1 MHFRKNIL
9 QFFSLIVIILSTST
23 TAQVVFRKLP
33 NYQPYLQDRSFF
45 GITKTREVILLN
57 GEWKV
62 FPAEEKV
69 EKKVSVYVPSVFEG
83 EGEFIFEKKFS
94 LTKDELEN
102 FSFYLMFLGLNY
114 RADISVNNVII
125 YRHAGGK
132 FPFKLELSRDILH
145 SDSANFLS
153 VDLYYKLDSKIT
165 IPLKQRFWYSKNYGG
180 ILHDV
185 YIHKLPAINISN
197 LDLTKTINKNGTA
210 AKLNIH
216 SVVTNHG
223 LVEKN
228 SPNSIT
234 GLSLKTYVISPD
246 STIKNEIPTQSF
258 ELRRNR
264 EKVIDNSVD
273 IKNPILW
280 SPDNPKSY
288 RVRVELWRGSNLI
301 DVIERSIALYDLSIT
316 DKIIFLNGKNF
327 KFNGVTYTPEFRM
340 FGDLMDYSQFEDDIR
355 LIKDA
360 GFNAVRIARIV
371 PHPYILHLCERYGLL
386 ALIEIP
392 IGMIPEKISQDQ
404 NFVMRCRYF
413 LSSYFNAYKK
423 YSAVAAIGL
432 GTTYLTSFDA
442 HRSLLINLANLVKDN
457 TSWLIYATFGS
468 FNIQKIQNIDLYGLE
483 LINKLPAD
491 ITDQLTNLQ
500 NNLGK
505 GRVFIAGA
513 TYTVNSGNSDG
524 YVNKYSYEAQAKYFS
539 DLIDYSQIHSW
550 PGYFINSI
558 MDISGDYSS
567 LLFGYNSDNTYT
579 FGLTD
584 ENRTTN
590 RIAYKVVSSKLNN
603 TEKVTIPIGSIKD
616 DAPMVFIL
624 FGLGLALLMGVLV
637 NSGRKFREDASR
649 ALLKPYNFY
658 ADVRDQRIMS
668 AYHTTFLGVII
679 VIVNALIVGN
689 ILYHLKTDLLFE
701 RILLAFGYPVLL
713 KVVNYLC
720 WHPFN
725 AIVWITIL
733 GILFIL
739 LIALLIKGASLFIR
753 MRVYLSS
760 IYFAVIWALLPM
772 VFLIPLGIVLYRIL
786 QADVLNQYI
795 YVTLIILFIWVL
807 YRLIKGIYVI
817 FDVNAG
823 AVYFYSV
830 LFILLFFGGIL
841 FYSEIQNSAIQYLLF
856 AFKQYSILG

>member
-1 MHFRKNIL
+1 MLFRKNIL
-9 QFFSLIVIILSTST
+9 LFYFLIAIVFIST
-23 TAQVVFRKLP
+23 TPAQVVFRGLP
-33 NYQPYLQDRSFF
+33 NYKPYLLDRSFF
-45 GITKTREVILLN
+45 GITKTRDVILLN
-57 GEWKV
+57 GSWKV
-62 FPAEEKV
+62 YPASEKV
-69 EKKVSVYVPSVFEG
+69 EKKVPVYVPSVFEG
-83 EGEFIFEKKFS
+83 EGEFIFEKEFY
-94 LTKDELEN
+94 LTKDELQN
-102 FSFYLMFLGLNY
+102 CSFDLVFLGLNY

-125 YRHAGGK
+125 YRHAGGE

-145 SDSANFLS
+145 GDSANLLS
-153 VDLYYKLDSKIT
+153 VDLYYKLDSKTT

-185 YIHKLPAINISN
+185 YIHKLPAINIS
-197 LDLTKTINKNGTA
+197 DIELTKLLNKEGTE
-210 AKLNIH
+210 AKLDIH
-216 SVVTNHG
+216 TVVTNHG
-223 LVEKN
+223 LIEEN
-228 SPNSIT
+228 SPNTIT
-234 GLSLKTYVISPD
+234 GLSLKTFVIAPD
-246 STIKNEIPTQSF
+246 SAVKNEIPTQSF
-258 ELRRNR
+258 ELKRNR
-264 EKVIDNSVD
+264 EKVVDNSVV
-273 IKNPILW
+273 IKNPALW
-280 SPDNPKSY
+280 SPENPESF
-288 RVRVELWRGSNLI
+288 RVRIELWQGSNLI
-301 DVIERSIALYDLSIT
+301 DVMERSIALYELKVT
-316 DKIIFLNGKNF
+316 DKAITLNGNDF

-360 GFNAVRIARIV
+360 GFNAVRIAKIV
-371 PHPYILHLCERYGLL
+371 PHPYILHLCEKYGLL
-386 ALIEIP
+386 AFIEIP
-392 IGMIPEKISQDQ
+392 IGMIPESISQDQ

-423 YSAVAAIGL
+423 YSAVVGIGL

-442 HRSLLINLANLVKDN
+442 HRSLLINLANLVKEN
-457 TSWLIYATFGS
+457 TNWITYATFGS
-468 FNIQKIQNIDLYGLE
+468 FSIQKVQNIDLYGLE
-483 LINKLPAD
+483 LINKLPDD
-491 ITDQLTNLQ
+491 ISDQLTNLQ

-513 TYTVNSGNSDG
+513 TYTVNRGNSDG

-539 DLIDYSQIHSW
+539 DLIDYSQGHSW
-550 PGYFINSI
+550 TGYFINSI

-567 LLFGYNSDNTYT
+567 LLFGFNSENNYT

-590 RIAYKVVSSKLNN
+590 RLAYKVVSSKLNN

-668 AYHTTFLGVII
+668 AYHTTFLGVIV
-679 VIVNALIVGN
+679 VIVNALIAAN
-689 ILYHLKTDLLFE
+689 ILYHLKTDLFFE
-701 RILLAFGYPVLL
+701 RVLLAFGYPVLL

-733 GILFIL
+733 GILFVL
-739 LIALLIKGASLFIR
+739 LIALVIKGASLFIR

-760 IYFAVIWALLPM
+760 IYFTVIWALLPM

-786 QADVLNQYI
+786 QADVLNIYI
-795 YVTLIILFIWVL
+795 YLALVILFLWIL
-807 YRLIKGIYVI
+807 YRLLKGIYVI

-823 AVYFYSV
+823 AVYFYSI

-841 FYSEIQNSAIQYLLF
+841 FYFEIQNSTIQYLLF